1 MQLTHCVL
9 CVSVCVCRVWAFGD
23 AMRRML
29 RRVVSTVVTRRAMGA
44 APHGASSDAHAA
56 HAADAGHHHEHHVD
70 AAAEY
75 AARTAQQRLFG
86 RTVRLLAA
94 SCVVAAL

>member
-1 MQLTHCVL
+1 
-9 CVSVCVCRVWAFGD
+9 
-23 AMRRML
+23 ML